1 MAKILL
7 TGSNGL
13 IGKKVKNF
21 LKRKHQVRNID
32 LKNGIDLSSEIQV
45 KKFFQKNK
53 NFNYLINLHGANEH
67 IFKEKYKSKNIT
79 SSNDEE
85 IFDYYFK
92 NNVFSI
98 YLTNKYFIK
107 YCKKGKGIINF
118 SSIYSL
124 ISPKHKIYKEP
135 KSIFYV
141 TSKFAVNGVT
151 KYFATKYGKKIS
163 INTIANHGI
172 EWRQPSQFKR
182 NLISHIPKNRMMKT
196 EDLFGAIELLCS
208 EKNNFING
216 STIIIDGG
224 YSSW

>member
-45 KKFFQKNK
+45 KKFFKKNK

-67 IFKEKYKSKNIT
+67 ILKERYKSKNIT

-135 KSIFYV
+135 KSSFKNGES
-141 TSKFAVNGVT
+141 SK
-151 KYFATKYGKKIS
+151 
-163 INTIANHGI
+163 
-172 EWRQPSQFKR
+172 
-182 NLISHIPKNRMMKT
+182 
-196 EDLFGAIELLCS
+196 
-208 EKNNFING
+208 
-216 STIIIDGG
+216 
-224 YSSW
+224 

>member
-21 LKRKHQVRNID
+21 LKRKHQVKNID
-32 LKNGIDLSSEIQV
+32 LKNGINLSSEIQV

-107 YCKKGKGIINF
+107 YCK
-118 SSIYSL
+118 
-124 ISPKHKIYKEP
+124 
-135 KSIFYV
+135 
-141 TSKFAVNGVT
+141 
-151 KYFATKYGKKIS
+151 
-163 INTIANHGI
+163 
-172 EWRQPSQFKR
+172 
-182 NLISHIPKNRMMKT
+182 
-196 EDLFGAIELLCS
+196 
-208 EKNNFING
+208 
-216 STIIIDGG
+216 
-224 YSSW
+224 

>member
-21 LKRKHQVRNID
+21 LKRKHQVKNID
-32 LKNGIDLSSEIQV
+32 LKNGINLSSEIQV

-67 IFKEKYKSKNIT
+67 ILKEKYKSRNIT

-118 SSIYSL
+118 SAA
-124 ISPKHKIYKEP
+124 H
-135 KSIFYV
+135 
-141 TSKFAVNGVT
+141 GVD
-151 KYFATKYGKKIS
+151 
-163 INTIANHGI
+163 
-172 EWRQPSQFKR
+172 FKR
-182 NLISHIPKNRMMKT
+182 QS
-196 EDLFGAIELLCS
+196 G
-208 EKNNFING
+208 
-216 STIIIDGG
+216 
-224 YSSW
+224 